1 MKKHDKDG
9 AGKSGEL
16 ETLRRR
22 VAELEA
28 AAVNR
33 KQMEE
38 ALKKSEIRYRAVVED
53 QTELISRFLPDFTC
67 TFANEAYCRYFG
79 KEREELIGRSLRQL
93 FPEKELPRL
102 EKQLAAMTPAAPA
115 MIHEQKIIG
124 ARGDI
129 RWQLWSNRVIFDER
143 GRVVEYQSVA
153 RDITKRRMAETALKK
168 SRRILKEQKKVLE
181 QKNVALRE
189 ILEQIGFEKK
199 QIKDNVIKNV
209 DELLIPI
216 IRKMKTH
223 AAGRMIIYIDLLEQ
237 NLEELASSFG
247 KKISR
252 AELKLTPREIEICS
266 LLKNGLTSKEMADI
280 LHISVKTVERHRE
293 SIRKKFDIQ
302 HKRINLFT
310 FLQQL

>member
-1 MKKHDKDG
+1 MKDPKKT
-9 AGKSGEL
+9 KSGNPDEL
-16 ETLRRR
+16 ETLRRQVTR
-22 VAELEA
+22 LKA

-33 KQMEE
+33 KQIEA

-79 KEREELIGRSLRQL
+79 KKREDLIGRSLRQL

-102 EKQLAAMTPAAPA
+102 EKQLAAMTPEAPA

-129 RWQLWSNRVIFDER
+129 RWQLWSNRVIFDEK

-168 SRRILKEQKKVLE
+168 SRRILKEQKKILE

-199 QIKDNVIKNV
+199 QIKDNVVKNV
-209 DELLIPI
+209 DELLIPV
-216 IRKMKTH
+216 IRKMRPH
-223 AAGRMIIYIDLLEQ
+223 APDRMIVYIDLLEQ

-266 LLKNGLTSKEMADI
+266 ILKSGLTSKELAEI

-302 HKRINLFT
+302 NKQINLFT

>member
-1 MKKHDKDG
+1 MKNRNQDG
-9 AGKSGEL
+9 ADKSGEMKK
-16 ETLRRR
+16 LRRR
-22 VAELEA
+22 VVKLEA

-53 QTELISRFLPDFTC
+53 QTELISRFSPDFTC

-79 KEREELIGRSLRQL
+79 KDREALIGRSLRQL

-115 MIHEQKIIG
+115 MIHEQQIIG
-124 ARGDI
+124 GKGDI
-129 RWQLWSNRVIFDER
+129 RWQLWSNRAIFDDT
-143 GRVVEYQSVA
+143 GRAIEYQSVA
-153 RDITKRRMAETALKK
+153 RDITERRKAEMDLKK
-168 SRRILKEQKKVLE
+168 SRRILKEQKKILE

-189 ILEQIGFEKK
+189 ILEQIGIEKK

-223 AAGRMIIYIDLLEQ
+223 ATGQMIVYIDLLEQ

-266 LLKNGLTSKEMADI
+266 LLKNGLTSKELADI
-280 LHISVKTVERHRE
+280 LHISNKTVERHRE

>member
-1 MKKHDKDG
+1 MKKSDKDRL
-9 AGKSGEL
+9 GKSGEL

-22 VAELEA
+22 VARLEA

-33 KQMEE
+33 KQMEA

-79 KEREELIGRSLRQL
+79 KKREELLGRSLRQL

-102 EKQLAAMTPAAPA
+102 EKQLAAMTPEAPA

-129 RWQLWSNRVIFDER
+129 RWQLWSNRVIFDEK

-153 RDITKRRMAETALKK
+153 RDITKRRKAETALKK
-168 SRRILKEQKKVLE
+168 SRRILKEQKKILE

-199 QIKDNVIKNV
+199 QIKDNVVKNV
-209 DELLIPI
+209 DELLLPI
-216 IRKMKTH
+216 IRKMRSH
-223 AAGRMIIYIDLLEQ
+223 ATERMVIYIDLLEQ

-266 LLKNGLTSKEMADI
+266 MLKSGLTSKELAEI

-302 HKRINLFT
+302 NKQINLFT

>member
-1 MKKHDKDG
+1 MNTRAKDKVD
-9 AGKSGEL
+9 KTGEL
-16 ETLRRR
+16 EKLRRR

-38 ALKKSEIRYRAVVED
+38 ALKKSEVRYRAVVED
-53 QTELISRFLPDFTC
+53 QTELISRYLPDFTC

-79 KEREELIGRSLRQL
+79 YECDNLVGQSLRSL
-93 FPEKELPRL
+93 FPEKELPHL
-102 EKQLAAMTPAAPA
+102 EKQLAAMTPEAPA

-129 RWQLWSNRVIFDER
+129 RWQLWSNRAIFDSS
-143 GRVVEYQSVA
+143 GKAIEYQSVA
-153 RDITKRRMAETALKK
+153 RDITERRKAERALKK
-168 SRRILKEQKKVLE
+168 SRQILNEQKKILE

-216 IRKMKTH
+216 IRKMKTR
-223 AAGRMIIYIDLLEQ
+223 ATGQMIVYVDLLEQ
-237 NLEELASSFG
+237 NLEELASAFG

-266 LLKNGLTSKEMADI
+266 LIKNGLTSKELAGI
-280 LHISVKTVERHRE
+280 LHISVKTIERHRE

-302 HKRINLFT
+302 HKQINLFT